1 MKNWFALYVQPRKEK
16 VVEKELLRNNYEA
29 FLPIKKCLRQWKDR
43 KKMVEMPLIPSYVF
57 VFIEVKDMWDI
68 LKINGCVKFV
78 WFDKKPCP
86 IPQYQIESLK
96 LIQEN
101 EIDIELENNI
111 RPNQGDM
118 VKIIDGPF
126 EGLVGVV
133 KRGNKHNFAVRID
146 SLEVDILVVL
156 EESNII
162 RAEKIDKIE
171 NN

>member
-101 EIDIELENNI
+101 EIDIELDPKKTSNSC
-111 RPNQGDM
+111 
-118 VKIIDGPF
+118 VSSC
-126 EGLVGVV
+126 VS
-133 KRGNKHNFAVRID
+133 FASSIAFKTT
-146 SLEVDILVVL
+146 SF
-156 EESNII
+156 
-162 RAEKIDKIE
+162 KIE
-171 NN
+171 